1 MMEWLDSLW
10 AWIMSLLASFVALFT
25 VEAHAHASQGSQSPQ
40 GSQPCF
46 AQTNPPLMDLL
57 GSVAS
62 EPPSKAAEVFEALA
76 AHVPPMLVE
85 LSDNAPPNM

>member
-10 AWIMSLLASFVALFT
+10 AWIMSILASFIALFT
-25 VEAHAHASQGSQSPQ
+25 VEKH
-40 GSQPCF
+40 
-46 AQTNPPLMDLL
+46 PLMDPL

-62 EPPSKAAEVFEALA
+62 EASEASKASEVSDKAAEVFEALA

-85 LSDNAPPNM
+85 LAAESPPNM